1 MTAKLEAAFDTWM
14 STARDVVLSIAGLMA
29 IGASACVIG
38 TIGFLA
44 YERFGI
50 EDAYVESYCNVSR
63 LQGGNCW
70 FTVEK
75 MASGRTCVDV
85 SLTNKY
91 DTSSR
96 SSTTVCSGLVGPM
109 ETKNVSY
116 VIDIEKPCGDDF
128 DSCKFDVN

>member
-1 MTAKLEAAFDTWM
+1 MSPIRDTI
-14 STARDVVLSIAGLMA
+14 LSAAGLMT
-29 IGASACVIG
+29 IGASTCLIG
-38 TIGFLA
+38 TTAFLA

-85 SLTNKY
+85 SLTNNY
-91 DTSSR
+91 DTSR
-96 SSTTVCSGLVGPM
+96 KSSTTVCSGLVGPM

-116 VIDIEKPCGDDF
+116 SIDIEKPCGDDF